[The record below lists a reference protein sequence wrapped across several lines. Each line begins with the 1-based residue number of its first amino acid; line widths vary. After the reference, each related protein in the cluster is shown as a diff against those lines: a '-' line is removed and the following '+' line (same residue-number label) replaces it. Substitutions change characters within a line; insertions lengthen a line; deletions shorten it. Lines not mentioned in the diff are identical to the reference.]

1 LTGSPGGPDDGAVP
15 PSFPPA
21 VRWPSPTAPTSTDD
35 ADHDDTEATDATD
48 DTPTSLASTAGASRG
63 GADAGEPTSPED
75 KTAERKDPGHE
86 HGHHLDRG
94 DRRRRRGRVAIVL
107 LSVALV
113 AALAGGGYLAVLS
126 NQWSERSGEW
136 EAQSRDL
143 GQQVA
148 DLTTDLEGITS
159 DLTSTRDQLTTAQQR
174 ITELADEKAQVGDDR
189 ETQRIIASDIQAVAE
204 AAVDVSS
211 KMGDCVT
218 AQSTLLGYLAAP
230 DSTTPE
236 ILQQATDDTNSICT
250 TAVDS
255 YTALQQDLSQ
265 P

>member
-1 LTGSPGGPDDGAVP
+1 MTGSPGGPEDGTVP

-21 VRWPSPTAPTSTDD
+21 VRWPSPTASTTSGD
-35 ADHDDTEATDATD
+35 ADQDAATD
-48 DTPTSLASTAGASRG
+48 DTSPALESTADTSRG
-63 GADAGEPTSPED
+63 GADPGEPTSPED
-75 KTAERKDPGHE
+75 TTAERKDPGHE
-86 HGHHLDRG
+86 HGHHLERR

-148 DLTTDLEGITS
+148 DLTTDLEGITG

>member
-1 LTGSPGGPDDGAVP
+1 MTGSPGGPEDDGAVP

-21 VRWPSPTAPTSTDD
+21 VRWPSPTASTTSGD
-35 ADHDDTEATDATD
+35 ADHDDTDATD
-48 DTPTSLASTAGASRG
+48 DTPTSLASTADASRG

-75 KTAERKDPGHE
+75 TTAERKDPGHE
-86 HGHHLDRG
+86 HGHHLDRR

>member
-1 LTGSPGGPDDGAVP
+1 MTGSPGGPEDDGAVP

-21 VRWPSPTAPTSTDD
+21 VRWPSPTAPTSTGD
-35 ADHDDTEATDATD
+35 ADHDDTDATD
-48 DTPTSLASTAGASRG
+48 DTPTPLASTAGASRG
-63 GADAGEPTSPED
+63 GADAGDPTSPED

-86 HGHHLDRG
+86 HGHHLDRR
-94 DRRRRRGRVAIVL
+94 DPRRRRGRVAIVL

>member
-1 LTGSPGGPDDGAVP
+1 M
-15 PSFPPA
+15 
-21 VRWPSPTAPTSTDD
+21 
-35 ADHDDTEATDATD
+35 
-48 DTPTSLASTAGASRG
+48 
-63 GADAGEPTSPED
+63 
-75 KTAERKDPGHE
+75 
-86 HGHHLDRG
+86 
-94 DRRRRRGRVAIVL
+94 L

-126 NQWSERSGEW
+126 HQWNERSGEW
-136 EAQSRDL
+136 EAQSRSL

-211 KMGDCVT
+211 SMGECVT

-236 ILQQATDDTNSICT
+236 VLQQATDDTNSICK

>member
-1 LTGSPGGPDDGAVP
+1 MTGPTDGPEDGVP

-21 VRWPSPTAPTSTDD
+21 VRWPSPTEPTAPARDSAATLKDDTGAADGGAEDDSHDGDHGTAD
-35 ADHDDTEATDATD
+35 ADDSARD
-48 DTPTSLASTAGASRG
+48 P
-63 GADAGEPTSPED
+63 ADRHRSAV
-75 KTAERKDPGHE
+75 E
-86 HGHHLDRG
+86 HAHHLDTSP
-94 DRRRRRGRVAIVL
+94 RRRRRGRVAIAL

-126 NQWSERSGEW
+126 HQWNERSGEW
-136 EAQSRDL
+136 EAQSRGL

-211 KMGDCVT
+211 SMGECVT

-236 ILQQATDDTNSICT
+236 ILQQATDDTNSICKA
-250 TAVDS
+250 AVDS

>member
-1 LTGSPGGPDDGAVP
+1 MTGTTDGPDDGAAP

-21 VRWPSPTAPTSTDD
+21 VRWPSPTEPTTAARETTSSLLGDTDL
-35 ADHDDTEATDATD
+35 ADSDSGDGPHDDTGSTGG
-48 DTPTSLASTAGASRG
+48 ASTSAPDRDT
-63 GADAGEPTSPED
+63 ADHGTTGPER
-75 KTAERKDPGHE
+75 A
-86 HGHHLDRG
+86 HHLDRSV
-94 DRRRRRGRVAIVL
+94 RRRRRGRVAIAL

-126 NQWSERSGEW
+126 HQWNERSGEW

-211 KMGDCVT
+211 SMGECVT

-236 ILQQATDDTNSICT
+236 ILQQATDDTNSICKI
-250 TAVDS
+250 AVDS

>member
-1 LTGSPGGPDDGAVP
+1 LTGSPGGPEDDGAVP

-21 VRWPSPTAPTSTDD
+21 VRWPSPTAPTSPGD
-35 ADHDDTEATDATD
+35 ADKDTTD
-48 DTPTSLASTAGASRG
+48 DTSPALASIADASRG

-86 HGHHLDRG
+86 HGHHLDRR

>member
-1 LTGSPGGPDDGAVP
+1 MTGSPGGPDDDGAVP

-21 VRWPSPTAPTSTDD
+21 VRWPSPTAPTSTGD
-35 ADHDDTEATDATD
+35 ADHDDTD

-86 HGHHLDRG
+86 HGHHLDHG

>member
-1 LTGSPGGPDDGAVP
+1 MTGSPGGPEDGTVP

-21 VRWPSPTAPTSTDD
+21 VRWPSPTASTTSGD
-35 ADHDDTEATDATD
+35 ADQDAATD
-48 DTPTSLASTAGASRG
+48 DTSPALASTADTSRG
-63 GADAGEPTSPED
+63 GADPGEPTSPED

-86 HGHHLDRG
+86 HGHHLE
-94 DRRRRRGRVAIVL
+94 RRDRRGRVAIVL

-148 DLTTDLEGITS
+148 DLTTDLEGITG

>member
-1 LTGSPGGPDDGAVP
+1 MTGSPGGPEDDGAVP

-21 VRWPSPTAPTSTDD
+21 VRWPSPTAPTSTGD
-35 ADHDDTEATDATD
+35 ADHDDTDARD
-48 DTPTSLASTAGASRG
+48 DTPTPLASTAGASRG
-63 GADAGEPTSPED
+63 GADAGDPTSPED

-86 HGHHLDRG
+86 HGHHLDRR

>member
-1 LTGSPGGPDDGAVP
+1 MTGTPGGPDDSAAP

-21 VRWPSPTAPTSTDD
+21 VRWPSPTAPTG
-35 ADHDDTEATDATD
+35 D
-48 DTPTSLASTAGASRG
+48 DTPGDAPADDDVLGDGSTAGASADETSAAEDEAADRG
-63 GADAGEPTSPED
+63 
-75 KTAERKDPGHE
+75 TAGHE
-86 HGHHLDRG
+86 RAHHLDR
-94 DRRRRRGRVAIVL
+94 DVRRRRRGRVAVVL

-126 NQWSERSGEW
+126 NQWNERSGEW

-236 ILQQATDDTNSICT
+236 ILQQATDETNSVCT